1 MLENQQ
7 PLGRARRWLLFAGV
21 GAAALALDLA
31 SKQWAWDH
39 LRPPPGRPLV
49 LWPGVLELDFAY
61 NQGTAFGIVD
71 HVGRPWWLLIVAALV
86 SVWLV
91 WLVRAASTRRPGI
104 VGAAMILAGTLG
116 NLHDRCFRADELGRP
131 GVVDFI
137 RVYLPWGDTGPW
149 GGVWP
154 SFNVADALLV
164 IGVALLL
171 LWGTRAESPARPA

>member
-1 MLENQQ
+1 MQ
-7 PLGRARRWLLFAGV
+7 RSLLLAF
-21 GAAALALDLA
+21 AAASLPGALEAQKNSGGQGHRSERLA
-31 SKQWAWDH
+31 SGEVEW
-39 LRPPPGRPLV
+39 
-49 LWPGVLELDFAY
+49 FAAD
-61 NQGTAFGIVD
+61 NMTTGG
-71 HVGRPWWLLIVAALV
+71 
-86 SVWLV
+86 LV

-171 LWGTRAESPARPA
+171 LWGTRAQSPARPA